1 MNAAADG
8 KAQARRRFLLAGALS
23 LSLHA
28 IFFGLVLIHAPGEG
42 GKDGY
47 IMVALSET
55 GTAPSDPGQTS
66 GTATARRSAPSRAAP
81 AEARSAANTAIS
93 AARAAAD
100 AAAAPTDAA
109 QGADNIENSQ
119 PGSPQGGAPG
129 ATSAGEADSTAGSAA
144 SGVIGGSASGLG
156 GADAEA
162 LFYGRLRAAVEQRK
176 VYPAAARLR
185 GTEGLVRVRLHI
197 SADGRLL
204 TASLAASSGS
214 SLLDAAAIE
223 LVSSVFPMPNP
234 LGRELEPVL
243 AVNYSLTR

>member
-55 GTAPSDPGQTS
+55 GTAPSDPSQTS

-81 AEARSAANTAIS
+81 AEAGGTAIS

-119 PGSPQGGAPG
+119 PGSTQGGAPG
-129 ATSAGEADSTAGSAA
+129 ATTAGEADSTAEGAA
-144 SGVIGGSASGLG
+144 SGAIGGSASGLG

-243 AVNYSLTR
+243 AVKYSLTR